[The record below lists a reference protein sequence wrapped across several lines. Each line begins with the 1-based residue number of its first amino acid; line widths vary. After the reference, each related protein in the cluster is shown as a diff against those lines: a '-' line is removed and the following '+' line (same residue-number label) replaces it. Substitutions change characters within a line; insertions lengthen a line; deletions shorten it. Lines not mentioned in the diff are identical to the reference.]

1 MKKIFSLFLLI
12 MLFFLNSNVFA
23 VEVSAPHAILIDM
36 DTGKTL
42 FEKDAYSAVYPA
54 STTKVLTAILVLEE
68 FAELV
73 FYIALVGFIYLYSQ
87 DKKFIK

>member
-1 MKKIFSLFLLI
+1 MKKFYLLLFMI

-42 FEKDAYSAVYPA
+42 YEKNAYNAVYPA
-54 STTKVLTAILVLEE
+54 STTKVLTAILTLENCK
-68 FAELV
+68 LDD
-73 FYIALVGFIYLYSQ
+73 IATDRMQ
-87 DKKFIK
+87 NAC